1 MFAEGWM
8 PRGPRVM
15 VMRADGSEV
24 EPLPL
29 RYEGWAEPL
38 AWAPDSGRILVGGG
52 NSQHD
57 CSMLLASAS
66 GETSVLLEGTT
77 VLATQH
83 LEPGE
88 TPAATG
94 DPCVQSASWTPWS
107 TIPVPTAEDI
117 VEGRAPIGEP
127 LAELLGLKL
136 EPSFEGALP
145 CAYWQG
151 IGEAGGYCL
160 ADLDVGE
167 IDRYA
172 IAVALRGHR
181 ITQDELAG
189 ITDAFSGQGLGV
201 GDPPIAMIPLIQER
215 ITSVEMELASLDTT
229 TPEGRAKDEVLTAQ
243 VAALEAALVDLCQQ
257 AGSPG
262 ICTTP

>member
-1 MFAEGWM
+1 MK
-8 PRGPRVM
+8 
-15 VMRADGSEV
+15 
-24 EPLPL
+24 
-29 RYEGWAEPL
+29 
-38 AWAPDSGRILVGGG
+38 GG
-52 NSQHD
+52 NNQHD

-88 TPAATG
+88 TPSATG
-94 DPCVQSASWTPWS
+94 DPCVQSASWGPWS
-107 TIPVPTAEDI
+107 TIPAPTAEDI

-136 EPSFEGALP
+136 EPSFKAALP

-151 IGEAGGYCL
+151 VGEAEGYCL

-167 IDRYA
+167 IDKYA

-181 ITQDELAG
+181 ITQDELAA
-189 ITDAFSGQGLGV
+189 ITEAFSRQGLGV
-201 GDPPIAMIPLIQER
+201 DDPPLAKIPIIQER
-215 ITSVEMELASLDTT
+215 IMSVEAELASLDTT
-229 TPEGRAKDEVLTAQ
+229 TPEGRAKEEGLTAQ
-243 VAALEAALVDLCQQ
+243 LALLNVRLVDLCQE